1 MRCDSKGGME
11 EGRRA
16 LTVEARR
23 AGHPVLGNQVPS
35 GLPSVVPRP
44 AASTSPGAL
53 LDVQTLIGPC
63 HRPTNQK
70 FGGGGKASNVCF
82 SKPSGHSDTH

>member
-70 FGGGGKASNVCF
+70 FGGAGKASNVCF

>member
-70 FGGGGKASNVCF
+70 FGGGKASNVCF